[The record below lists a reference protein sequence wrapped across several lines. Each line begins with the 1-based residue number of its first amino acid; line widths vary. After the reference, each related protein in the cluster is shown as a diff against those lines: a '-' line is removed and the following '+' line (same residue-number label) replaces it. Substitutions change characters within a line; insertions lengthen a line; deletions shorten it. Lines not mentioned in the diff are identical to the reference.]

1 LKSIAICSVLFGLWH
16 LPAYFSVYA
25 GGAAVRGWGSVAL
38 MLLVHGV
45 SSIPVCVLY
54 LTTRE
59 LYSVSLYHALVDV
72 FQYAIIG
79 NPAWGVASEKA
90 VYSKT
95 VLNAPVME
103 VVEWAWLVLSIPIM
117 VGLCRIVRRLLAATA
132 HGSS

>member
-1 LKSIAICSVLFGLWH
+1 
-16 LPAYFSVYA
+16 
-25 GGAAVRGWGSVAL
+25 

-103 VVEWAWLVLSIPIM
+103 VVEWAWLVVSIPIM
-117 VGLCRIVRRLLAATA
+117 VGLCLIVRPLLHATA